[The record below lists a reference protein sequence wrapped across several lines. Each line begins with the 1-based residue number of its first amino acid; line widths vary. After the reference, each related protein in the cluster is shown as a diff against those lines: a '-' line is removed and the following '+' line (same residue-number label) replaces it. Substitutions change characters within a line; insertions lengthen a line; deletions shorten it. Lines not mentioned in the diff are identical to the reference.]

1 MSKLDLPT
9 IPQRVGSNHPEPF
22 AAPMSERIRQCL
34 GNAGGLTQFGVNLL
48 QLTPGSWSSQRH
60 WHSLEDEFVF
70 VVAGEVT
77 LVTDEGEQI
86 LRPGDCAA
94 FPSNRPNGHH
104 LVNRSAAIAVC
115 LEVGG
120 RNADDVST
128 YSDIDMIFDPKMDAY
143 VHKDGTP
150 YPNK

>member
-1 MSKLDLPT
+1 
-9 IPQRVGSNHPEPF
+9 
-22 AAPMSERIRQCL
+22 
-34 GNAGGLTQFGVNLL
+34 
-48 QLTPGSWSSQRH
+48 
-60 WHSLEDEFVF
+60 VF